1 MGRRHRLLQ
10 EHRGDRGRG
19 GQGRGRM
26 KYKEIQFLRV
36 TWFSGI
42 LSHGMALAVAS
53 ECLHPAPLHPGIP

>member
-19 GQGRGRM
+19 GQVAGRM

-36 TWFSGI
+36 TWPLGHPVSWDGPCCGI
-42 LSHGMALAVAS
+42 
-53 ECLHPAPLHPGIP
+53 